1 MHSGMLIRRKIGKDL
16 EVAACEEKETAAA
29 VCMLFNQE
37 RHHFTAC
44 LLNERL
50 CLRCFT
56 EEVETPVGETTVRYL
71 LDVLQQE
78 YLELMQVNAE
88 NWTWDR

>member
-1 MHSGMLIRRKIGKDL
+1 M
-16 EVAACEEKETAAA
+16 
-29 VCMLFNQE
+29 
-37 RHHFTAC
+37 
-44 LLNERL
+44 
-50 CLRCFT
+50 
-56 EEVETPVGETTVRYL
+56 EEVETPVGGTTVRYV